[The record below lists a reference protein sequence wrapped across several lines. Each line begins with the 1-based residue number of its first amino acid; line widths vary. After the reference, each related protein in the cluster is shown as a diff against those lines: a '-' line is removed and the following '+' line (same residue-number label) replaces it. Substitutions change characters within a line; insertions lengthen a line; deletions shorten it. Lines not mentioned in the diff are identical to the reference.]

1 MSYWSLYF
9 LAKVGLHFSGKIAFQ
24 WGWNLLLAAWLFWPL
39 ESAAWRRARLALALP
54 AAVVLFYRESFLPT
68 PQRVWSQLG
77 SLKGFSADYM
87 LELVQ
92 RVVKPTDV
100 AAVVAVLLLYSAL
113 AKRIRFSSIA
123 LLAIASVPVAV
134 LMQPGAGGAGGAAGL
149 ALAPVAQPGTP
160 VAAAVAVASDPD
172 SQLKA
177 FYATESQRKLALS
190 AGGQTPPFDLI
201 VLNVC
206 SLSWDDMEFVGMKDH
221 PLMQRFD
228 AVFTQFNSAS
238 SYSGPSMIRL
248 MHGTC
253 GQLPQKAMYGS
264 LDPQCYTFP
273 SLEKIGYR
281 TAGLLN
287 HDGIYEDYGKSVEKF
302 GGMAGK
308 IFDSSKA
315 PVLMQAFDGVPI
327 HSDQALL
334 SQWWKDRL
342 NQGDQPVALFYN
354 TISLHDGNR
363 VPGYTSRSSVDT
375 FKPRLTQLL
384 ADFDKFF
391 TELESTGRPV
401 VVMLMPEHGA
411 ALRGDKL
418 QISGMREIPGPRIT
432 LVPVGIKIIGGTAPA
447 PGQGP
452 VLVDQP
458 ISYFGMFTLINDLMS
473 NSPYAAAARPLS
485 ERVKGLPATQQV
497 SENQDVVVMGSQAGG
512 YKLRSG
518 NGSWVP
524 YSQ

>member
-9 LAKVGLHFSGKIAFQ
+9 LAKVGLHYSGKIALL
-24 WGWNLLLAAWLFWPL
+24 WAWNLLLAAWLLWPVQ
-39 ESAAWRRARLALALP
+39 SVAWRRARLALALP
-54 AAVVLFYRESFLPT
+54 AAVALYYRESFLPS
-68 PQRVWSQLG
+68 PERILSQLG
-77 SLKGFSADYM
+77 ALMRFSLEYW
-87 LELVQ
+87 LELLQ
-92 RVVKPTDV
+92 RVVKPMDV
-100 AAVVAVLLLYSAL
+100 VALAAVLLLYSAL

-123 LLAIASVPVAV
+123 ILAIASVPAVALWQSGGAVVPSVAV
-134 LMQPGAGGAGGAAGL
+134 APAVSSGAGGAVV
-149 ALAPVAQPGTP
+149 PVAVGT
-160 VAAAVAVASDPD
+160 DPD

-177 FYATESQRKLALS
+177 FYATESQRKLVLS
-190 AGGQTPPFDLI
+190 AGGQTPPFDLLI
-201 VLNVC
+201 LNVC
-206 SLSWDDMEFVGMKDH
+206 SLSWDDLEFVGMKDH
-221 PLMQRFD
+221 PFMQRFD

-238 SYSGPSMIRL
+238 SYSGPSMVRL

-253 GQLPQKAMYGS
+253 GQAQQKVMYGDM
-264 LDPQCYTFP
+264 DPQCFTFP

-287 HDGIYEDYGKSVEKF
+287 HDGSFEGYGKKVEKF
-302 GGMAGK
+302 GGLTGK

-363 VPGYTSRSSVDT
+363 VPGYTSRSSLDT
-375 FKPRLTQLL
+375 YKPRLIQLL
-384 ADFDKFF
+384 ADLDKFF

-411 ALRGDKL
+411 SLRGDKL

-432 LVPVGIKIIGGTAPA
+432 LVPVGIKIIGGKQPA
-447 PGQGP
+447 SSQGP
-452 VLVDQP
+452 LLVDQP
-458 ISYFGMFTLINDLMS
+458 ISYFGMFTLINDLLI
-473 NSPYAAAARPLS
+473 NSPYAADPKPLS
-485 ERVKGLPATQQV
+485 ERVKGLPTTALV
-497 SENQDVVVMGSQAGG
+497 SENEDVVVMGTQAQG
-512 YKLRSG
+512 YWLRSG
-518 NGSWVP
+518 NGAWVP
-524 YSQ
+524 YRQ

>member
-9 LAKVGLHFSGKIAFQ
+9 LAKVGLHYSEKIALQ
-24 WGWNLLLAAWLFWPL
+24 WGWNLLLAAWLVWPL
-39 ESAAWRRARLALALP
+39 QSVAWRRARLALALP
-54 AAVVLFYRESFLPT
+54 AAVVLYYRESFLPT
-68 PQRVWSQLG
+68 PERILSQLG
-77 SLKGFSADYM
+77 ALMRFSPEYW
-87 LELVQ
+87 LELLQ

-100 AAVVAVLLLYSAL
+100 AAVVAVWLLYSAL
-113 AKRIRFSSIA
+113 SKRIRFSTIA
-123 LLAIASVPVAV
+123 ILAIASVPAVALWQSDGGRVAGVAV
-134 LMQPGAGGAGGAAGL
+134 APAASAGAAG
-149 ALAPVAQPGTP
+149 
-160 VAAAVAVASDPD
+160 AAVPLQVATDPD

-177 FYATESQRKLALS
+177 FYAAESQRKLVMS
-190 AGGQTPPFDLI
+190 AGGQTPPFDLL

-228 AVFTQFNSAS
+228 AVFTQFNTAS

-253 GQLPQKAMYGS
+253 GQVQQKVMYGD

-287 HDGIYEDYGKSVEKF
+287 HDGSYEGYGKKVEKF
-302 GGMAGK
+302 GGLAGK

-327 HSDQALL
+327 YSDQALL

-342 NQGDQPVALFYN
+342 SKGDQPVALFYN

-363 VPGYTSRSSVDT
+363 VPGYTSRSSLDT
-375 FKPRLTQLL
+375 FKPRLAQLL
-384 ADFDKFF
+384 ADFDKFL

-432 LVPVGIKIIGGTAPA
+432 LVPVAIKIIGGKQPA
-447 PGQGP
+447 SSQGP

-458 ISYFGMFTLINDLMS
+458 ISYFGMFTLINDLLM
-473 NSPYAAAARPLS
+473 NSPYAPAARPLS
-485 ERVKGLPATQQV
+485 ERVKGLPTTPLV
-497 SENQDVVVMGSQAGG
+497 SENEDVVVMGTQAQG
-512 YKLRSG
+512 YQLRSG
-518 NGSWVP
+518 NGAWVP
-524 YSQ
+524 YRQ